1 MVFLILD
8 HLLGIYD
15 RLSDT
20 EKKVASY
27 IIERPDDV
35 IHYSITEFAR
45 IIGVSE
51 TTIYRLIRKMRFDG
65 YQSFK
70 IELTKQTSGAKSFPT
85 ITKDAFDE
93 YISQMKSVI
102 ERITTTLKREDVQ
115 KVAEWV
121 TESEK
126 TIFFGVGLS
135 AVAAEYGS
143 LLFSLLGLSSFYYND
158 PHVQV
163 IVATGLC
170 EKDLVISVSHSGNIR
185 DTVKSTQV
193 AKDVGAKTV
202 AITAG
207 VNSPLSCTAD
217 ITLYSPVARFEKHE
231 FLRGNIG
238 ELAVIEILFQM
249 ILKKIYAQKED
260 YLNGLSEVLKPKRYE
275 SGKE

>member
-1 MVFLILD
+1 MILN

-15 RLSDT
+15 RLSEA

-51 TTIYRLIRKMRFDG
+51 TTIYRLVRKMKFDG

-70 IELTKQTSGAKSFPT
+70 IELTKQISGAKIFPST
-85 ITKDAFDE
+85 AKDAFDE
-93 YISQMKSVI
+93 YIDQIRSLI
-102 ERITTTLKREDVQ
+102 ERLATTLKKEDLQ

-121 TESEK
+121 VESQK

-143 LLFSLLGLSSFYYND
+143 LLLSLLGLPSFYYND
-158 PHVQV
+158 PHAQV

-207 VNSPLSCTAD
+207 VNSPLSSVANVV
-217 ITLYSPVARFEKHE
+217 LYSPVARFEKLE
-231 FLRGNIG
+231 FLRGNLG
-238 ELAVIEILFQM
+238 ELAVVEILFRV
-249 ILKKIYAQKED
+249 ILKKIYVEKEEH
-260 YLNGLSEVLKPKRYE
+260 LEGLSQILKPKRYE
-275 SGKE
+275 DEQR

>member
-1 MVFLILD
+1 MILN

-15 RLSDT
+15 RLSEA

-51 TTIYRLIRKMRFDG
+51 TTIYRLIRKMKFDG

-70 IELTKQTSGAKSFPT
+70 IELTKQISGAKTFPST
-85 ITKDAFDE
+85 AKDAFDE
-93 YISQMKSVI
+93 YIDQIRSLI
-102 ERITTTLKREDVQ
+102 ERLATTLKKEDLQ

-121 TESEK
+121 VESQK

-143 LLFSLLGLSSFYYND
+143 LLLSLLGLPSFYYND
-158 PHVQV
+158 PHAQV

-207 VNSPLSCTAD
+207 VNSPLSSVANVV
-217 ITLYSPVARFEKHE
+217 LYSPVARFEKLE
-231 FLRGNIG
+231 FLRGNLG
-238 ELAVIEILFQM
+238 ELAVIEILFRV
-249 ILKKIYAQKED
+249 ILKKIYVEKEEH
-260 YLNGLSEVLKPKRYE
+260 LEGLSQVLKPKRYE
-275 SGKE
+275 DEQR

>member
-1 MVFLILD
+1 MILD
-8 HLLGIYD
+8 SLLGIYD
-15 RLSDT
+15 KLSDA

-51 TTIYRLIRKMRFDG
+51 TTIYRLIRKLKFDG

-70 IELTKQTSGAKSFPT
+70 IELTRQTSGVKVFP
-85 ITKDAFDE
+85 ITSKDAFNE
-93 YISQMKSVI
+93 GIEQIKSLVDRLASTLKKEDI
-102 ERITTTLKREDVQ
+102 ERA
-115 KVAEWV
+115 AEWIV
-121 TESEK
+121 QSQK

-143 LLFSLLGLSSFYYND
+143 LLLSLLGLPSFYYND

-163 IVATGLC
+163 IVATSLC

-193 AKDVGAKTV
+193 AKDVGAKTI

-207 VNSPLSCTAD
+207 MNSALASVAD
-217 ITLYSPVARFEKHE
+217 LVLYSPVARFEKHE
-231 FLRGNIG
+231 FLRGNLG
-238 ELAVIEILFQM
+238 ELAVVEILFRTV
-249 ILKKIYAQKED
+249 LRKTYAEKEEH
-260 YLNGLSEVLKPKRYE
+260 LNGLSEVLKPKRYE
-275 SGKE
+275 EKEK

>member
-1 MVFLILD
+1 MILN

-15 RLSDT
+15 RLSEA

-51 TTIYRLIRKMRFDG
+51 TTIYRLIRKMKFDG

-70 IELTKQTSGAKSFPT
+70 IELTKQISGAKTFPST
-85 ITKDAFDE
+85 AKDAFDE
-93 YISQMKSVI
+93 YIDQIRSLI
-102 ERITTTLKREDVQ
+102 ERLATTLKKEDLQ

-121 TESEK
+121 VESQK

-143 LLFSLLGLSSFYYND
+143 LLLSLLGLPSFYYND
-158 PHVQV
+158 PHAQV

-207 VNSPLSCTAD
+207 VNSPLSSVANVV
-217 ITLYSPVARFEKHE
+217 LYSPVARFEKLE
-231 FLRGNIG
+231 FLRGNLG
-238 ELAVIEILFQM
+238 ELAVIEILFRV
-249 ILKKIYAQKED
+249 ILKKIYVEKEEH
-260 YLNGLSEVLKPKRYE
+260 LEGLSQILKPKRYE
-275 SGKE
+275 DEQR

>member
-1 MVFLILD
+1 MILD
-8 HLLGIYD
+8 SLLGIYD
-15 RLSDT
+15 RLSDA

-51 TTIYRLIRKMRFDG
+51 TTIYRLIRKLKFDG

-70 IELTKQTSGAKSFPT
+70 IELTRQTSGAKVFPT
-85 ITKDAFDE
+85 TSKDAFDE
-93 YISQMKSVI
+93 GIEQMKSLVD
-102 ERITTTLKREDVQ
+102 RLASTLKKEDVE
-115 KVAEWV
+115 KAAEWIV
-121 TESEK
+121 QSQK

-143 LLFSLLGLSSFYYND
+143 LLLSLLGLPSFYYND
-158 PHVQV
+158 PHAQV
-163 IVATGLC
+163 IIATSLC

-193 AKDVGAKTV
+193 AKDVGAKTI

-207 VNSPLSCTAD
+207 MNSALASVAD
-217 ITLYSPVARFEKHE
+217 LVLYSPVARFERHE
-231 FLRGNIG
+231 FLRGNLG
-238 ELAVIEILFQM
+238 ELAVVEILFRTV
-249 ILKKIYAQKED
+249 LRKTYAEKEEH
-260 YLNGLSEVLKPKRYE
+260 LNGLSEVLKPKRYE
-275 SGKE
+275 EKEK

>member
-1 MVFLILD
+1 MILNY
-8 HLLGIYD
+8 LLGIYD
-15 RLSDT
+15 RLSEA

-51 TTIYRLIRKMRFDG
+51 TTIYRLIRKMKFDG

-70 IELTKQTSGAKSFPT
+70 IELTKQTSGAKSIP
-85 ITKDAFDE
+85 ITAKDAFDE
-93 YISQMKSVI
+93 YIEQMKSLMD
-102 ERITTTLKREDVQ
+102 RLASTLKKEDLQ
-115 KVAEWV
+115 KTTEWV
-121 TESEK
+121 VQSQK

-158 PHVQV
+158 PHTQV

-207 VNSPLSCTAD
+207 VNSPLASVAD
-217 ITLYSPVARFEKHE
+217 LALYSPVARFERHE
-231 FLRGNIG
+231 FLRGNLG
-238 ELAVIEILFQM
+238 EFAVIEILFQM
-249 ILKKIYAQKED
+249 ILKKIYTQKEE
-260 YLNGLSEVLKPKRYE
+260 YLNDLSEVLKPKRYE
-275 SGKE
+275 GEKE